1 MKNVTVLTI
10 VGTRPEIIRLS
21 RVLPALDEHY
31 NHIIVHTGQN
41 YDYELGHV
49 FFEELNLRK
58 PDFQLDS
65 ARNSHSAI
73 KTISNIL
80 ILVEEVLDKVRP
92 DAVLILGDT
101 NSGLSAIAAK
111 KMKIPIFHMEA
122 GNRCFDQ
129 RVPEETN
136 RKIIDHIADI
146 NLCYSDIAR
155 NYLIAEGFP
164 SEQVIT
170 TGSPMREVLD
180 FYRKE
185 INASKIC
192 KILNLQQDKFVVA
205 SIHREENIECDKKFN
220 DLTKLI
226 NYIAEDLKLPVV
238 MSTHP
243 RTRSKIEKAKNFFSS
258 NIQFLKPLGFFDYVS
273 LQMNSKFVLSDS
285 GTISEESSIL
295 NFPALNLRDAH
306 ERPESME
313 EGSVMMVGMD
323 LQRVKTGINILSRQ
337 PRGNQRLLN
346 LVSDYKDNNV
356 SHKIVRIINS
366 YINYVNNNVWKKF

>member
-1 MKNVTVLTI
+1 M
-10 VGTRPEIIRLS
+10 
-21 RVLPALDEHY
+21 
-31 NHIIVHTGQN
+31 
-41 YDYELGHV
+41 
-49 FFEELNLRK
+49 
-58 PDFQLDS
+58 
-65 ARNSHSAI
+65 
-73 KTISNIL
+73 
-80 ILVEEVLDKVRP
+80 
-92 DAVLILGDT
+92 LILGDT